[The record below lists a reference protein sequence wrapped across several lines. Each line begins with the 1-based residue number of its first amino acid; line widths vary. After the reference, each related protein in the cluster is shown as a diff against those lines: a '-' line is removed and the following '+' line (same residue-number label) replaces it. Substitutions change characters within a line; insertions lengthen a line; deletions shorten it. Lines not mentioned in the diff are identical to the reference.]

1 MIGKIHLVWLGLVGL
16 SSGILFH
23 TSYEVQSLEERL
35 GSLNREII
43 HEQEAI
49 QILKAEWSHLNEPGR
64 IEHFA
69 RKYTLLAPTA
79 AVQLAASAEAV
90 PPRAP
95 EALGPALVSAP
106 VPRSKPSPGM
116 ALPGAGPQSVAS
128 AAAPTSP
135 AAPAAAPLGTPHAG
149 QAHGRTAAAIPAS
162 LAAPYAAARG
172 QVADL
177 PLQPLR
183 IEPEPEPDPAEA
195 AAPLSIPGVMFTNL
209 GDADE

>member
-90 PPRAP
+90 PPRTP

-128 AAAPTSP
+128 AAAPVP
-135 AAPAAAPLGTPHAG
+135 PLAAPVAPPHAG
-149 QAHGRTAAAIPAS
+149 QAQGRTAAIPAS
-162 LAAPYAAARG
+162 LAVPYAAARG

-177 PLQPLR
+177 PVQPLG
-183 IEPEPEPDPAEA
+183 IEPEHEPDPAEA
-195 AAPLSIPGVMFTNL
+195 AGPLSIPGVMFTNL
-209 GDADE
+209 GDAEE